1 MYAQLVSTENEEGG
15 LVVLLMSGEQVTA
28 MDCLG
33 YGSSDQ
39 RNPEVGE
46 NFVPKFTCLFDDEES
61 WCDIFEGNKEEAVR
75 LTRTGTWSYRVFGK
89 VVAVDGPKTEAS
101 IDCGLFQLPA
111 PIETSDPSLVGRFI
125 AFNVERLSVW
135 RA

>member
-61 WCDIFEGNKEEAVR
+61 WSDIFEGNKEEAVR

-89 VVAVDGPKTEAS
+89 VVEGQDVVDAIKSVKTGNAGFHQDVPKEDV
-101 IDCGLFQLPA
+101 I
-111 PIETSDPSLVGRFI
+111 IEKAEVC
-125 AFNVERLSVW
+125 
-135 RA
+135 